1 MALVLYTFWR
11 SQAAFRVRIAL
22 RMKRLQAEM
31 VFVDLIKS
39 EQLAD
44 GYRSLNHAMLLP
56 ALIDEHG
63 PPLIQSL
70 AILEYLEERYPQP
83 PLLPSESRAR
93 AYVRALAHMVAVDAH
108 PFIVPRVRSYLEE
121 ELRLDEASRAKW
133 LQHWLDSA
141 TRAVEDLLS
150 GDKRTGRFC
159 YADEPTMADICL
171 FAHLTSA
178 KMLYGCDL
186 DPYPTVK
193 RIYEA
198 CEQVEAFALAHP
210 LCQPDAAPV
219 S

>member
-1 MALVLYTFWR
+1 MAIVLYTFWR

-22 RMKRLQAEM
+22 RVKRLEAEM
-31 VFVDLIKS
+31 VFVDLLKG
-39 EQLAD
+39 EQLAES
-44 GYRSLNHAMLLP
+44 YRALSPAMLLP
-56 ALIDEHG
+56 ALLDGHG

-70 AILEYLEERYPQP
+70 AILEYLEERYPVP
-83 PLLPSESRAR
+83 PLLPEEARAR
-93 AYVRALAHMVAVDAH
+93 AHVRAVAHMVAIDAH
-108 PFIVPRVRSYLEE
+108 PFVVPRVRSYLER
-121 ELRLDEASRAKW
+121 ELRLDEPARAKW
-133 LQHWLDSA
+133 LRHWLDSA

-150 GDKRTGRFC
+150 RDERTRRFC
-159 YADEPTMADICL
+159 YGDEPTMADICL

-210 LCQPDAAPV
+210 LRQPDTAQVA
-219 S
+219 

>member
-1 MALVLYTFWR
+1 MAIVLYTFWR

-22 RMKRLQAEM
+22 GLKHLQAEM

-44 GYRSLNHAMLLP
+44 SYRAVNPAMLLP
-56 ALIDEHG
+56 TLIDGHG

-70 AILEYLEERYPQP
+70 AILEYLDERYPGP
-83 PLLPSESRAR
+83 SLLPDGVRAR
-93 AYVRALAHMVAVDAH
+93 AHVRAVAHMVAIDAH
-108 PFIVPRVRSYLEE
+108 PFVTPRVRSYLER
-121 ELRLDEASRAKW
+121 ELHLDEAKRAKW
-133 LQHWLDSA
+133 LQHWLDSG
-141 TRAVEDLLS
+141 TRSVEDLLS
-150 GDKRTGRFC
+150 SDQRTGRFC
-159 YADEPTMADICL
+159 YGDEATMADICL

-198 CEQVEAFALAHP
+198 CEQGEAFALAHP
-210 LCQPDAAPV
+210 NRQSDAAAVP
-219 S
+219 